1 MVRWLGLIG
10 VCNRGEEEDD
20 DDDDLVGVDSALKHE
35 VAAIV
40 AVVVVS
46 VVHITLKKLLIGV

>member
-1 MVRWLGLIG
+1 MIG

-46 VVHITLKKLLIGV
+46 VVAEVKWG